1 MGSPNKFSDPYW
13 SRLADQVEAKLE
25 LPAGLLNR
33 IVNLGERSNADQV
46 SEKGAKSPFQIIPAT
61 RAAAIKKYGIDPYLS
76 DENAAEVAG
85 NLLKDSLA
93 RNGGNE
99 AEAVGEY
106 HGGVDRSNWGPRTRA
121 YIGRVTGGGRSPQTE
136 QPKADT
142 ESSAPMSTYDRIKAK
157 QQAAV
162 PVSQIAKVYE
172 AYQTGT
178 MDPADAKQF
187 EGDVKAGRVLLPEG
201 HTLQGKA
208 APAPAGGGAAEV
220 LPAPVVQA
228 YANGSMS
235 DDDKIQLE
243 QDVRAGVVAL
253 PAGVT
258 LGNTQRPGFVDKVK
272 ESITGAKR
280 RTAETEAAPDWAD
293 MPELNSFSMA
303 GAKTGLGTMI
313 SNPTESVQIIQSN
326 FPGVKARQDDK
337 GNYFL
342 RSSIDGKEYAI
353 KPGFRPSDIPRAGA
367 VVAAFTP
374 AGRATTILGAG
385 VASGATQAAIEGTQ
399 AATGGTFNAETIPE
413 AAIGGAAV
421 PAVVRV
427 VKAGIEPV
435 RDVIRNARGL
445 PPAGTPPG
453 TPPPPVA
460 PMAAEELAQT
470 TRTAAAGGLGSK
482 GATAEVAAQ
491 TLADPKIV
499 AAAKRL
505 GIEDHLQPD
514 HVTTNQAYRELAQ
527 AVKSVPGSETRAAEM
542 AGLEAVAKRADDL
555 VDELGG
561 TRDLSAVDA
570 GIKNRMGATQKELAD
585 KADQAYGDLRANIP
599 ARADAPAPTVL
610 QFIDKRAA
618 DLDGMQ
624 NVTSMERNIVRK
636 LAPRDILDD
645 AGNVVGQKQP
655 TYALLDDVRRDL
667 TAARVKKQGPFKDAD
682 TGMIKKLEQE
692 LLHDQ
697 KAAAAA
703 HGQLPQFE
711 AAQGLV
717 RVRKGLEDDMVA
729 LFGKELNKSMV
740 GDLNQSLAALPK
752 GDTSKLMALLKAVPE
767 NMRKDMVASGLS
779 SAFNISAKNQALSFK
794 NYAQWYEGLVKN
806 KQSYTMLMA
815 NLPPEARKRMS
826 DLYRVSKG
834 ISDATRERIT
844 TGRIMAVSEQLRGAD
859 TLMGNLFDLA
869 KRSSVGAV
877 AEVGTTAAG
886 MPGTG
891 LAAGIASAL
900 TKGKPNAM
908 KAADALISSP
918 EFLAAARAGTPAA
931 ARRLAL
937 SKAFADYRRALKNP
951 RELSNPEKWIQRA
964 LLANNVHTDKQPP
977 KKKD

>member
-1 MGSPNKFSDPYW
+1 MPTPNSFADPYW
-13 SRLADQVEAKLE
+13 TRLADQVESKLE
-25 LPAGLLNR
+25 LPAGLLKR
-33 IVNLGERSNADQV
+33 IVNLGERSNNDQV
-46 SEKGAKSPFQIIPAT
+46 SEAGARSPFQIIPAT

-99 AEAVGEY
+99 VEAVGEY

-121 YIGRVTGGGRSPQTE
+121 YIGRVTGGGRSPAAE
-136 QPKADT
+136 QPQT

-162 PVSQIAKVYE
+162 PASQIAGVFA
-172 AYQTGT
+172 AYQAGS

-187 EGDVKAGRVLLPEG
+187 ENDVQAGRVLLPEG
-201 HTLQGKA
+201 QTLKGA
-208 APAPAGGGAAEV
+208 APAAAPAGGGAGADV
-220 LPAPVVQA
+220 LPAPVAKA
-228 YANGSMS
+228 YADGTMEEGER
-235 DDDKIQLE
+235 IQLE
-243 QDVRAGVVAL
+243 QDVRAGIVAL
-253 PAGVT
+253 PPGVP

-272 ESITGAKR
+272 ESITGDKR
-280 RTAETEAAPDWAD
+280 RTEATESTPDWAD

-326 FPGVKARQDDK
+326 FPGVKARQDEK

-353 KPGFRPSDIPRAGA
+353 KPGFRASDIPRAGA
-367 VVAAFTP
+367 ALAAFTP

-385 VASGATQAAIEGTQ
+385 VASGATQAVIEGTQ

-413 AAIGGAAV
+413 AAVAGAAV
-421 PAVVRV
+421 PAVVRA
-427 VKAGIEPV
+427 VKAGVEPV
-435 RDVIRNARGL
+435 KELIRNARGL
-445 PPAGTPPG
+445 PPPGTPPG
-453 TPPPPVA
+453 AAPPPVV

-527 AVKSVPGSETRAAEM
+527 AVKSVPGSETRAAEL

-561 TRDLSAVDA
+561 TRDLSAVDSTM
-570 GIKNRMGATQKELAD
+570 KTRMSATQKELEQ
-585 KADQAYGDLRANIP
+585 KADQAYSDLRGNIP

-610 QFIDKRAA
+610 QFIEKRSQ
-618 DLDGMQ
+618 DLDGLQ
-624 NVTSMERNIVRK
+624 NLTSMERSIVRK
-636 LAPRDILDD
+636 LAPKDILDD
-645 AGNVVGQKQP
+645 TGAVIGQKQP

-682 TGMIKKLEQE
+682 TGMIKKLERE
-692 LLHDQ
+692 LLTDQ
-697 KAAAAA
+697 KAAADA
-703 HGQLPQFE
+703 HGQLAQFE

-752 GDTSKLMALLKAVPE
+752 GDTSKLMNLLKAIPE
-767 NMRKDMVASGLS
+767 TMRKDTVASGLS
-779 SAFNISAKNQALSFK
+779 TAFNISAKNQQLSFK

-931 ARRLAL
+931 VRRLAI
-937 SKAFADYRRALKNP
+937 SKAFRDYARALKNP
-951 RELSNPEKWIQRA
+951 RALSNPEKWIQRA
-964 LLANNVHTDKQPP
+964 LLADNQLTDKQPP
-977 KKKD
+977 NKKD

>member
-1 MGSPNKFSDPYW
+1 MAGPNSFSDPYW
-13 SRLADQVEAKLE
+13 TRLAEQVEAKLE
-25 LPAGLLNR
+25 LPTGLLNR
-33 IVNLGERSNADQV
+33 IVTLGERSNADQV
-46 SEKGAKSPFQIIPAT
+46 SEKGARSPFQIIPAT

-93 RNGGNE
+93 RNGGKE

-106 HGGVDRSNWGPRTRA
+106 IGGVDRANWGPVTRA
-121 YIGRVTGGGRSPQTE
+121 YIGRVMAGAKTPQAE
-136 QPKADT
+136 QSQP
-142 ESSAPMSTYDRIKAK
+142 ESNAPMSTYDRIKAK

-162 PVSQIAKVYE
+162 PVSQIANVYA
-172 AYQTGT
+172 AYQAGT

-187 EGDVKAGRVLLPEG
+187 ERDVKDGRVLLPEG
-201 HTLQGKA
+201 QTLGKA
-208 APAPAGGGAAEV
+208 APAAPAGGAGAAEV
-220 LPAPVVQA
+220 LPAPVAKA
-228 YANGSMS
+228 YADGTMEEG
-235 DDDKIQLE
+235 DRIQLE
-243 QDVRAGVVAL
+243 QDVRAGIVAL
-253 PAGVT
+253 PAGVA

-272 ESITGAKR
+272 ESITGDKR
-280 RTAETEAAPDWAD
+280 RTAATEAAPDWAD

-326 FPGVKARQDDK
+326 FPGVKARQDEK

-367 VVAAFTP
+367 VAAAFTP
-374 AGRATTILGAG
+374 AGRATTLLGAG
-385 VASGATQAAIEGTQ
+385 VASGATQAVIEGTQ
-399 AATGGTFNAETIPE
+399 AASGGTFNAETVPE
-413 AAIGGAAV
+413 AAVFGAAV

-453 TPPPPVA
+453 AAPPPVT
-460 PMAAEELAQT
+460 PMAAEELAST

-499 AAAKRL
+499 EAAKRL

-542 AGLEAVAKRADDL
+542 AGLEQVAKRADDL

-561 TRDLSAVDA
+561 TSDLSKVDA
-570 GIKNRMGATQKELAD
+570 TIKNRMAATQKELSD
-585 KADQAYGDLRANIP
+585 KADQAYSDLRANIP

-618 DLDGMQ
+618 DLDGLQ
-624 NVTSMERNIVRK
+624 NLTSMERSIVRK
-636 LAPRDILDD
+636 LSPRDILDD

-667 TAARVKKQGPFKDAD
+667 TAARVKKQGPFKD
-682 TGMIKKLEQE
+682 
-692 LLHDQ
+692 DQ

-752 GDTSKLMALLKAVPE
+752 GDTSKLMALLKALPE
-767 NMRKDMVASGLS
+767 DMRKDTMASGLS
-779 SAFNISAKNQALSFK
+779 SAFNISAKNQQLSFK

-918 EFLAAARAGTPAA
+918 EFLAAARSGSPAA
-931 ARRLAL
+931 VRRLAL

-951 RELSNPEKWIQRA
+951 RELSNPEKWIQDA
-964 LLANNVHTDKQPP
+964 LLTNNVLNDKPP

>member
-85 NLLKDSLA
+85 NLLKDSLD

-121 YIGRVTGGGRSPQTE
+121 YIGRVTGGGRPSAEQPQTE
-136 QPKADT
+136 SA
-142 ESSAPMSTYDRIKAK
+142 APMSTYDRIKAK
-157 QQAAV
+157 QDAAV
-162 PVSQIAKVYE
+162 PVSQIANVYA
-172 AYQTGT
+172 AYQAGT

-201 HTLQGKA
+201 HTLGKA
-208 APAPAGGGAAEV
+208 APTAPAAGGGNAEV
-220 LPAPVVQA
+220 LPAPVAKA
-228 YANGSMS
+228 YADGTMGE
-235 DDDKIQLE
+235 DDRIQLE

-258 LGNTQRPGFVDKVK
+258 LGNTQRPGIVDKVK
-272 ESITGAKR
+272 ESITGDKR
-280 RTAETEAAPDWAD
+280 RTAATEAAPDWAD

-313 SNPTESVQIIQSN
+313 SNPSESVQVIQSN
-326 FPGVKARQDDK
+326 FPGVKVRQDEK

-367 VVAAFTP
+367 AVAAFTP
-374 AGRATTILGAG
+374 AGRATSILGAG
-385 VASGATQAAIEGTQ
+385 AATGATQAAIEATQ
-399 AATGGTFNAETIPE
+399 SATGGTFNAETIPE
-413 AAIGGAAV
+413 AAVFGAAV
-421 PAVVRV
+421 PAVVRA
-427 VKAGIEPV
+427 VKAGIDPAKE
-435 RDVIRNARGL
+435 VIRNARGL
-445 PPAGTPPG
+445 PPPGTPPG
-453 TPPPPVA
+453 TVPPVA
-460 PMAAEELAQT
+460 TMSADELAST
-470 TRTAAAGGLGSK
+470 TRAAAAGGLGSK
-482 GATAEVAAQ
+482 GATAKVAEQ
-491 TLADPKIV
+491 TLADPKIL

-527 AVKSVPGSETRAAEM
+527 AVKSVPGSETRAAEL

-555 VDELGG
+555 VEELGG
-561 TRDLSAVDA
+561 ARDLSTVDA
-570 GIKNRMGATQKELAD
+570 TIKNRMAATQKELTD
-585 KADQAYGDLRANIP
+585 KADQAYSDLRANIP
-599 ARADAPAPTVL
+599 ARAEAPAPTVL
-610 QFIDKRAA
+610 QFIKKRAE
-618 DLDGMQ
+618 DLDGLK
-624 NVTSMERNIVRK
+624 NLTSMERNIVRK
-636 LAPRDILDD
+636 LAPKDILDD
-645 AGNVVGQKQP
+645 AGEVIGQKQP

-682 TGMIKKLEQE
+682 TGMIKKLERE
-692 LLHDQ
+692 LLTDQ
-697 KAAAAA
+697 KAAANA

-752 GDTSKLMALLKAVPE
+752 GDTSKLLALLKALPE
-767 NMRKDMVASGLS
+767 NMRQDTVASGLS
-779 SAFNISAKNQALSFK
+779 SAFNVSAKNQQLSFK

-964 LLANNVHTDKQPP
+964 LLANNLHTDKQPP

>member
-1 MGSPNKFSDPYW
+1 MAGPNSFSDPYW
-13 SRLADQVEAKLE
+13 TRLADQVESKLD
-25 LPAGLLNR
+25 LPAGLLKR
-33 IVNLGERSNADQV
+33 IVTLGERSNADQV
-46 SEKGAKSPFQIIPAT
+46 SEAGAKTPFQIIPAT

-85 NLLKDSLA
+85 NLLKDSLK
-93 RNGGNE
+93 RNAGNE
-99 AEAVGEY
+99 IEAVGEY
-106 HGGVDRSNWGPRTRA
+106 HGGIDRSNWGPRTRA
-121 YIGRVTGGGRSPQTE
+121 YIGRVTGGGKTAQAE
-136 QPKADT
+136 QPQP

-162 PVSQIAKVYE
+162 PVSQIANVYA
-172 AYQTGT
+172 AYQAGT

-201 HTLQGKA
+201 QTLNGRAAAA
-208 APAPAGGGAAEV
+208 APAAGGAGAEV
-220 LPAPVVQA
+220 LPAPVAQA
-228 YANGSMS
+228 YANGTMEEG
-235 DDDKIQLE
+235 DRIQLE
-243 QDVRAGVVAL
+243 QDVRAGIVAL

-272 ESITGAKR
+272 ESITGDKR
-280 RTAETEAAPDWAD
+280 RTEATEAAPDWAD

-303 GAKTGLGTMI
+303 GAKAGLGTMI
-313 SNPTESVQIIQSN
+313 SNPTESVQVIQSN
-326 FPGVKARQDDK
+326 FPGVKVRQDEK

-367 VVAAFTP
+367 MLAAYTP
-374 AGRATTILGAG
+374 AGRATTLTGAAL
-385 VASGATQAAIEGTQ
+385 ASGATQAVIEGTQ

-413 AAIGGAAV
+413 AAVIGAAV
-421 PAVVRV
+421 PAVVRA
-427 VKAGIEPV
+427 VKAGVEPV
-435 RDVIRNARGL
+435 REVYRNARGL
-445 PPAGTPPG
+445 PTPGTPPG
-453 TPPPPVA
+453 APPVV
-460 PMAAEELAQT
+460 PTMSAEELAQT

-542 AGLEAVAKRADDL
+542 QGLEAVAKRADDL

-570 GIKNRMGATQKELAD
+570 GIKNRMATTQKALE
-585 KADQAYGDLRANIP
+585 DQADLAYGNLRANIP

-624 NVTSMERNIVRK
+624 NVTSMERSIVRK

-645 AGNVVGQKQP
+645 AGNVIGQKQP

-682 TGMIKKLEQE
+682 TGMIKKLERE
-692 LLHDQ
+692 LLADQ

-752 GDTSKLMALLKAVPE
+752 GDTSKLMQLLKAVPE

-918 EFLAAARAGTPAA
+918 EFLAAARSGSPAA
-931 ARRLAL
+931 VRRLGL
-937 SKAFADYRRALKNP
+937 SKAFADYRRALNNP

-964 LLANNVHTDKQPP
+964 LLATNQNTEKQSPP
-977 KKKD
+977 KKKE

>member
-1 MGSPNKFSDPYW
+1 MAGPNKYSDPYW
-13 SRLADQVEAKLE
+13 SSLADKVEAKLE

-46 SEKGAKSPFQIIPAT
+46 SEAGAKTPFQIIPAT

-85 NLLKDSLA
+85 KLLKDSLD

-106 HGGVDRSNWGPRTRA
+106 HGGVDRTNWGPRTRA
-121 YIGRVTGGGRSPQTE
+121 YVGRVTGGGRSAQAGESQTE
-136 QPKADT
+136 SK
-142 ESSAPMSTYDRIKAK
+142 APMSTYDRIKAK

-162 PVSQIAKVYE
+162 PVSQIANVFA
-172 AYQTGT
+172 AYQAGT

-187 EGDVKAGRVLLPEG
+187 ERDVKDGRVLLPEG
-201 HTLQGKA
+201 QALQRLPA
-208 APAPAGGGAAEV
+208 AAVDGGGGNAAV
-220 LPAPVVQA
+220 LPAPVAKA
-228 YANGSMS
+228 YADGTMGEE
-235 DDDKIQLE
+235 DRIQLE
-243 QDVRAGVVAL
+243 QDVRAGVVSL
-253 PAGVT
+253 PPGVA
-258 LGNTQRPGFVDKVK
+258 LGNTQRPGFVDKMQEAV
-272 ESITGAKR
+272 TGTKR
-280 RTAETEAAPDWAD
+280 RTEETEAAPDWAD
-293 MPELNSFSMA
+293 MPELNSFSMSS
-303 GAKTGLGTMI
+303 AKAALGTMI
-313 SNPTESVQIIQSN
+313 SNPSESVQILQAN

-342 RSSIDGKEYAI
+342 QSSIDGKEYAI

-367 VVAAFTP
+367 ALAAFTP
-374 AGRATTILGAG
+374 AGRVTSIVGAG
-385 VASGATQAAIEGTQ
+385 LASGATQAVIEGTQ
-399 AATGGTFNAETIPE
+399 AAAGGNFDTAEVGNA
-413 AAIGGAAV
+413 AAFGAAV
-421 PAVVRV
+421 PAAIRA
-427 VKAGIEPV
+427 VKAGIDPARE
-435 RDVIRNARGL
+435 VIRNARGI
-445 PPAGTPPG
+445 PPPG
-453 TPPPPVA
+453 TPPGAPPPVT
-460 PMAAEELAQT
+460 PMAAEELANT
-470 TRTAAAGGLGSK
+470 TRAAATGGLGSK

-527 AVKSVPGSETRAAEM
+527 AIKSVPGSETRAAELV
-542 AGLEAVAKRADDL
+542 GLQGVAKRADDL

-561 TRDLSAVDA
+561 TRDLSQVDDTLRT
-570 GIKNRMGATQKELAD
+570 RMSATQKELSD
-585 KADQAYGDLRANIP
+585 KADEAYSDLRANIP

-610 QFIDKRAA
+610 QFIDKRLQ
-618 DLDGMQ
+618 DLGGAKKDLS
-624 NVTSMERNIVRK
+624 TMERNILNK
-636 LAPRDILDD
+636 LAPKDILDD
-645 AGNVVGQKQP
+645 AGNVIGQKQP

-682 TGMIKKLEQE
+682 SGMIKKLERE
-692 LLHDQ
+692 LMVDQ

-717 RVRKGLEDDMVA
+717 RVRKGLEDDMMA

-752 GDTSKLMALLKAVPE
+752 GDTSKLMALLKAIPE
-767 NMRKDMVASGLS
+767 TMRKDTVASGLS
-779 SAFNISAKNQALSFK
+779 NAFNISAKNQQLSFK
-794 NYAQWYEGLVKN
+794 NYTQWYEGLVKN

-859 TLMGNLFDLA
+859 SLMGNIFDLA

-891 LAAGIASAL
+891 LAAGLASAL
-900 TKGKPNAM
+900 TKGKPNTM

-918 EFLAAARAGTPAA
+918 EFLAAARNPTPAA
-931 ARRLAL
+931 VRRLGL
-937 SKAFADYRRALKNP
+937 SKAFRDYARALKNP
-951 RELSNPEKWIQRA
+951 RVLSDPEKWIQRS
-964 LLANNVHTDKQPP
+964 LLANNQLTEKQPP
-977 KKKD
+977 EKKD

>member
-1 MGSPNKFSDPYW
+1 MAGPIKFSDPYW
-13 SRLADQVEAKLE
+13 ARLADQVEAKLE

-33 IVNLGERSNADQV
+33 IVTLGERSNADQV
-46 SEKGAKSPFQIIPAT
+46 SEKGARSPFQIIPAT

-85 NLLKDSLA
+85 NLLKDSLD
-93 RNGGNE
+93 RNGGKE

-106 HGGVDRSNWGPRTRA
+106 IGGVDRANWGPVTRA
-121 YIGRVTGGGRSPQTE
+121 YIGRVMGGKKARTAE
-136 QPKADT
+136 QPEP
-142 ESSAPMSTYDRIKAK
+142 ESSAPMSTFDRIKAK

-162 PVSQIAKVYE
+162 PVSQIANVYA
-172 AYQTGT
+172 AYQAGT

-187 EGDVKAGRVLLPEG
+187 ESDVKEGRVLLPEG
-201 HTLQGKA
+201 QAVGNA
-208 APAPAGGGAAEV
+208 APAAAPAGGGGAEV
-220 LPAPVVQA
+220 LPAPVAKA
-228 YANGSMS
+228 YADGTM
-235 DDDKIQLE
+235 DEGDRIQLE
-243 QDVRAGVVAL
+243 QDVRAGIVAL

-272 ESITGAKR
+272 ESMTGAKR
-280 RTAETEAAPDWAD
+280 RTAETEAATDWAD
-293 MPELNSFSMA
+293 MPELNSASMA
-303 GAKTGLGTMI
+303 SFKTGLGTMI

-326 FPGVKARQDDK
+326 FPGVRARQDEK
-337 GNYFL
+337 GNFFL
-342 RSSIDGKEYAI
+342 KSSIDGKEYAI

-367 VVAAFTP
+367 VIAAYTP
-374 AGRATTILGAG
+374 AGRATSLLGAG
-385 VASGATQAAIEGTQ
+385 VASGATQAVIEGSQ
-399 AATGGTFNAETIPE
+399 AAAGGTFNAETIPE
-413 AAIGGAAV
+413 AAVVGAVV
-421 PAVVRV
+421 PAVVRA
-427 VKAGIEPV
+427 VKAGVEPV
-435 RDVIRNARGL
+435 REVYRNARGI
-445 PPAGTPPG
+445 PPPG
-453 TPPPPVA
+453 TPPGGVPPVA
-460 PMAAEELAQT
+460 TMSAEELAQT
-470 TRTAAAGGLGSK
+470 TRAAAAGGLGSK

-570 GIKNRMGATQKELAD
+570 GIKTRMAATQKELAD

-610 QFIDKRAA
+610 QFIDKRAL
-618 DLDGMQ
+618 DLDGLQ
-624 NVTSMERNIVRK
+624 NLTSMERSIVRK
-636 LAPRDILDD
+636 LAPKDILDD
-645 AGNVVGQKQP
+645 TGAVIGQKQP

-682 TGMIKKLEQE
+682 TGMIKKLERE
-692 LLHDQ
+692 LMADQ

-752 GDTSKLMALLKAVPE
+752 GDTSKLMALLKALPE
-767 NMRKDMVASGLS
+767 NMRQDTMASGLS
-779 SAFNISAKNQALSFK
+779 SAFNVSAKNQALSFK

-918 EFLAAARAGTPAA
+918 EFLAAARSGSPAA
-931 ARRLAL
+931 IRRLGM

-951 RELSNPEKWIQRA
+951 RELSNPEKWLQRA
-964 LLANNVHTDKQPP
+964 LLTNNQLNDKPSP

>member
-1 MGSPNKFSDPYW
+1 MAGSPNSFADPYW
-13 SRLADQVEAKLE
+13 KRLAERVEAKLE

-33 IVNLGERSNADQV
+33 IVTLGERSNADQV
-46 SEKGAKSPFQIIPAT
+46 SEAGARSPFQIIPAT

-93 RNGGNE
+93 RNAGNE
-99 AEAVGEY
+99 SEAVGEY
-106 HGGVDRSNWGPRTRA
+106 HGGTDRSNWGPRTRA
-121 YIGRVTGGGRSPQTE
+121 YIGRVTGGGKPAAADQQ
-136 QPKADT
+136 QP

-162 PVSQIAKVYE
+162 PVSQIANVYA
-172 AYQTGT
+172 AYQAGA
-178 MDPADAKQF
+178 MEPADAKQF
-187 EGDVKAGRVLLPEG
+187 ESDVKAGRILLPEG
-201 HTLQGKA
+201 QTLGKTAPA
-208 APAPAGGGAAEV
+208 APTGGGGAAEV
-220 LPAPVVQA
+220 LPAPVAKA
-228 YANGSMS
+228 YADGTMAEG
-235 DDDKIQLE
+235 DRIQLE
-243 QDVRAGVVAL
+243 QDVRAGIVAL
-253 PAGVT
+253 PPGIP
-258 LGNTQRPGFVDKVK
+258 LGNTQRPGFVDKVT
-272 ESITGAKR
+272 EAITGDKR
-280 RTAETEAAPDWAD
+280 RTEATEAAPDWAE

-303 GAKTGLGTMI
+303 GAKSGLGTMI

-326 FPGVKARQDDK
+326 FPGVKARQDEK

-367 VVAAFTP
+367 VLAAFTP

-385 VASGATQAAIEGTQ
+385 AASGATQAVIEGTQ
-399 AATGGTFNAETIPE
+399 AATGGTFNAETVPE
-413 AAIGGAAV
+413 AAAFGAAV
-421 PAVVRV
+421 PAVVRA
-427 VKAGIEPV
+427 VKAGIEPA
-435 RDVIRNARGL
+435 RDVIRSARGL

-453 TPPPPVA
+453 AAPPPVA
-460 PMAAEELAQT
+460 PMAAEELAAT

-542 AGLEAVAKRADDL
+542 QGLEAVAKRADDL
-555 VDELGG
+555 VEELGG
-561 TRDLSAVDA
+561 TRDLSTVDA
-570 GIKNRMGATQKELAD
+570 TIKNRMAATQKELSD

-618 DLDGMQ
+618 DLDGLQ
-624 NVTSMERNIVRK
+624 NLTSMERSIVRK
-636 LAPRDILDD
+636 LSPRDIVDD

-682 TGMIKKLEQE
+682 TGMIKKLERE
-692 LLHDQ
+692 LLVDQ

-767 NMRKDMVASGLS
+767 DMRKDMVASGLS

-844 TGRIMAVSEQLRGAD
+844 TGRIMAVSDQLRGAD
-859 TLMGNLFDLA
+859 TLMGNLYDLA

-918 EFLAAARAGTPAA
+918 EFLAAARSGSPAA
-931 ARRLAL
+931 VRRLAL
-937 SKAFADYRRALKNP
+937 SKAFSDYRRALKNP

-964 LLANNVHTDKQPP
+964 LLTNNVHTDQQP